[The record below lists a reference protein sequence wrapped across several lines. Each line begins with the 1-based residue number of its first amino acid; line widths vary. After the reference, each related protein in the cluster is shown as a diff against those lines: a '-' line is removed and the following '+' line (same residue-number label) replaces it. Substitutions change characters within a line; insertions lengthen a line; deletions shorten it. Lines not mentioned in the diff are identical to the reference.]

1 MGGNVLLSLL
11 FAYIINFPY
20 YKWKNKIPN
29 QETNLDRQTEK
40 IFGKD
45 QRFMG
50 PIYLYVLFDSLTWV
64 WSLCVVSGVYPSC
77 LPAWL
82 FEDKITQSWGGYLAF
97 TFVWGYMAGVNGL
110 AGHELIH
117 KKEAFDKYLG
127 MTTFTKILYSHFL
140 LEHGSGHHRNV
151 ATPEDAATA
160 RLGENFY
167 SFAVRSA
174 VGGHLNT
181 WERET
186 SRLKIKHDTT
196 RVSLMT
202 QLKENRM
209 SWFAALHICMLAL
222 ILNVFGL
229 RAVKYQ
235 IAYSI
240 VGVFFIELINY
251 TEHYGLLRK
260 KDARGIYE
268 PINEQH
274 SWNAPSSHL
283 LFRIQRHSD
292 HHMHAYRPYQILRK
306 IDNAPTMPY
315 MYMYTLLLAM
325 CPPLWYATMD
335 QLLIN
340 KEQKCENG
348 VRLFFFCFI
357 VSLAYSTY
365 SFI

>member
-1 MGGNVLLSLL
+1 MMYFFLNGNVMLSLL

-20 YKWKNKIPN
+20 YRWNAKLPD
-29 QETNLDRQTEK
+29 QESNLTRQTEK
-40 IFGKD
+40 IFQKD

-50 PIYLYVLFDSLTWV
+50 PVYLYVLMDSLTWV
-64 WSLCVVSGVYPSC
+64 WCLCVISGVYPSF
-77 LPAWL
+77 LPAEL
-82 FEDKITQSWGGYLAF
+82 FEDKITQTWGGYWAF
-97 TFVWGYMAGVNGL
+97 TFVWGYMSGVNGL

-117 KKEAFDKYLG
+117 KREAFDKYLG
-127 MTTFTKILYSHFL
+127 MTTFSKIIYSHFL
-140 LEHGSGHHRNV
+140 LEHGSGHHRNI

-160 RLGENFY
+160 RKGENFY
-167 SFAVRSA
+167 SFAIRSA
-174 VGGHLNT
+174 AYGHFYT

-196 RVSLMT
+196 QVPMLT

-209 SWFAALHICMLAL
+209 SWFAALHICMLVT
-222 ILNVFGL
+222 ILNVFGW
-229 RAVKYQ
+229 RAVYFQ
-235 IAYSI
+235 LAYSLI
-240 VGVFFIELINY
+240 GVFFIELINY
-251 TEHYGLLRK
+251 TEHYGLLRN

-306 IDNAPTMPY
+306 IDNAPAMPY
-315 MYMYTLLLAM
+315 MYMYTLLLAL

-335 QLLIN
+335 QLL
-340 KEQKCENG
+340 
-348 VRLFFFCFI
+348 
-357 VSLAYSTY
+357 
-365 SFI
+365 